1 MTSFEKLKTKLA
13 GAMES
18 PRETTEESPL
28 EKPDANPRT
37 ATLRKIARALGI
49 SLEQLTD

>member
-18 PRETTEESPL
+18 PRETTEESPIGWFYDFFVFFVSFVV
-28 EKPDANPRT
+28 KKVRVF
-37 ATLRKIARALGI
+37 
-49 SLEQLTD
+49 